1 MHGNPEQM
9 HATATRISD
18 LADDFWDDVESL
30 RRDSENLMT
39 ADWTGDAA
47 RTHAALWAEW
57 VDSARQVA
65 SALTEDAALLHQAAA
80 EYSKTD
86 NANANTVA
94 TATLNMNL

>member
-30 RRDSENLMT
+30 RRDSENLTT

-47 RTHAALWAEW
+47 HTHAALWAEW

-65 SALTEDAALLHQAAA
+65 GALTEDPALLHQAAA

-86 NANANTVA
+86 HANASCISGA
-94 TATLNMNL
+94 RLNMNL